1 MYFIKEGQNDLP
13 FFCVKILHATKLRP
27 NKWIRKEKSF
37 VITLNIDTYKTLSVP
52 ETGLEP
58 ARPCEHW
65 SLKPARLPIPPLGH
79 FAVAKVQLFF
89 FMAKIFLRRKDFGI
103 GG

>member
-1 MYFIKEGQNDLP
+1 MLK
-13 FFCVKILHATKLRP
+13 
-27 NKWIRKEKSF
+27 RKRRLSPSF
-37 VITLNIDTYKTLSVP
+37 VP

-79 FAVAKVQLFF
+79 FASAKVQLFF
-89 FMAKIFLRRKDFGI
+89 FMAKIFFEKKGFGAKGCFVYETPI
-103 GG
+103 IYSIVQTQNFASLSAQCIAPLQSLNLLNI

>member
-1 MYFIKEGQNDLP
+1 MIFN
-13 FFCVKILHATKLRP
+13 KIHKTKKRRE
-27 NKWIRKEKSF
+27 IR
-37 VITLNIDTYKTLSVP
+37 LSVP

-79 FAVAKVQLFF
+79 
-89 FMAKIFLRRKDFGI
+89 
-103 GG
+103 

>member
-1 MYFIKEGQNDLP
+1 MTFLFFIKNWSE
-13 FFCVKILHATKLRP
+13 TKLRP
-27 NKWIRKEKSF
+27 NKWKQNEKSF
-37 VITLNIDTYKTLSVP
+37 VIILILDTYKTFSVP

-79 FAVAKVQLFF
+79 FAT
-89 FMAKIFLRRKDFGI
+89 AKIQQILI
-103 GG
+103 GAKKS

>member
-1 MYFIKEGQNDLP
+1 M
-13 FFCVKILHATKLRP
+13 
-27 NKWIRKEKSF
+27 
-37 VITLNIDTYKTLSVP
+37 P

-89 FMAKIFLRRKDFGI
+89 FMAKIFFEKKGFWDKQTTAYETQLIYSIVQTQKFASQSAQRIAPIQSFSSYRIVPWRDST
-103 GG
+103 

>member
-1 MYFIKEGQNDLP
+1 MWIILGGSKWP
-13 FFCVKILHATKLRP
+13 SFFVKNLYETKLRP

-37 VITLNIDTYKTLSVP
+37 VIILNIDTYKTLSVP

-79 FAVAKVQLFF
+79 FAT
-89 FMAKIFLRRKDFGI
+89 AKIQQFLIATKNFFAKI
-103 GG
+103 MMQYYA

>member
-1 MYFIKEGQNDLP
+1 MAKMFKRPMSKTTLLIDFQQN
-13 FFCVKILHATKLRP
+13 T
-27 NKWIRKEKSF
+27 RKQKKDGNPS
-37 VITLNIDTYKTLSVP
+37 SVP

-89 FMAKIFLRRKDFGI
+89 FMAKIFFEKKGFWNLGLT
-103 GG
+103 G